1 MGLSELFSRQEELRF
16 TVDVDDTAIVHG
28 FAGYFTCVLYKDIVL
43 STEPSTHS
51 PGMFSWF
58 PMFIPLAIPLVVRKS
73 DEVALCIWRIVR
85 ADRMWYEWCLTL
97 PTTTAIQN
105 SNGNTFNVRL

>member
-1 MGLSELFSRQEELRF
+1 MGLSELFSRQEVVRF
-16 TVDVDDTAIVHG
+16 ISDVDGSAVLHG
-28 FAGYFTCVLYKDIVL
+28 FAGYFNCVLYKDIVL

-58 PMFIPLAIPLVVRKS
+58 PMFIPLVTPLIVKQSEEIALCVWRVVR
-73 DEVALCIWRIVR
+73 D
-85 ADRMWYEWCLTL
+85 DRMWYEWCLTH

-105 SNGNTFNVRL
+105 SNGTSFNVRL